1 MRLSHGWLAPAI
13 AVASFTLLAGRA
25 EAARVRYHY
34 VPGPAGSACFQLD
47 GSAGAPGQRLTWRMA
62 WEPFNCPPP
71 RPTNL
76 ITYRHPCTGQAVTV
90 PIALGL
96 GTPRVYYRGSTVVYD
111 YGTDSMQVQFETD
124 GTVYVIYDSGLLRA
138 PGCGTP

>member
-1 MRLSHGWLAPAI
+1 MRLSQGWWSLVI
-13 AVASFTLLAGRA
+13 ALTLLAMPAGRA

-34 VPGPAGSACFQLD
+34 VPGSPGSTCLQLD
-47 GSAGAPGQRLTWRMA
+47 TSAGAPGQRLTWRMG

-71 RPTNL
+71 RPTNQ

-96 GTPRVYYRGSTVVYD
+96 GTPLVYYRNNVVVYD
-111 YGTDSMQVQFETD
+111 YTTDSVQVKFEPD
-124 GTVYVIYDSGLLRA
+124 GTVFVIYDSGVLRA